1 MKLKKC
7 LLFFLYVG
15 MISIISQKS
24 FSAIYVVPGQ
34 INGMNWPFTLTFDD
48 YRAKDQQPCY
58 KKNDCAIGVNSQ
70 QVLGNSGLGYAA
82 LWTAYGNAPKLKDL
96 RTYGEVQ
103 DYLKTLSPSLY
114 TPGVVAL
121 SPTMWD
127 GVEPIC
133 LYFVIFGG
141 VGTSGKPY
149 VSDVGCQQPPPP
161 KNFCTLQ
168 PGEIILNHGTV
179 SPDFLNGNTAT
190 ATAWVQCSL
199 DTNFSV
205 YLRGMDSNSE
215 IPLGSSSTV
224 KSKIYIGDNGKV
236 GISKVLKAIANVP
249 TSVEFKSVLSATQP
263 VQPGVLS
270 GTVVAELSFD

>member
-7 LLFFLYVG
+7 LMFFLYAG
-15 MISIISQKS
+15 IMSIISQKS

-48 YRAKDQQPCY
+48 YRAKDVQPCY
-58 KKNDCAIGVNSQ
+58 QNIYCALGVGAHQASGPYGR
-70 QVLGNSGLGYAA
+70 GNAL
-82 LWTAYGNAPKLKDL
+82 LWTTNGNAPKLKDL

-103 DYLKTLSPSLY
+103 DYLKTLTPSLF
-114 TPGVVAL
+114 TPGVVL
-121 SPTMWD
+121 LNPTLWD

-133 LYFVIFGG
+133 LYFMIYGG
-141 VGTSGKPY
+141 IGAIGQPF

-161 KNFCTLQ
+161 NNFCTLQ
-168 PGEIILNHGTV
+168 PGEIILDHGTV

-205 YLRGMDSNSE
+205 YLRGMDSNTE

-224 KSKIYIGDNGKV
+224 KSKVYIGGNDKV
-236 GISKVLKAIANVP
+236 GNSKVLKAKANVP

-270 GTVVAELSFD
+270 GTVVAELSFL